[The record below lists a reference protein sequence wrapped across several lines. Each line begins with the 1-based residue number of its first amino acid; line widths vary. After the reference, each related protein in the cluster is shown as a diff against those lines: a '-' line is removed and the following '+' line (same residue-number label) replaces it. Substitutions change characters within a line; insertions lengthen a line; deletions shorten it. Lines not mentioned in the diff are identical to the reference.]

1 MKNIFQSTK
10 TFIRMAKDIS
20 QYSKIKKIFTP
31 ENNVETVVE
40 VIVEQPVAVEEPIVE
55 EPRVVL
61 ESEKPVEVVAEPKVK
76 KTRAPRKKVVKET
89 TEEPKAKKVKKKN
102 A

>member
-10 TFIRMAKDIS
+10 EFMRMAKDIS
-20 QYSKIKKIFTP
+20 QYSKIRSFFTP
-31 ENNVETVVE
+31 EKDVE
-40 VIVEQPVAVEEPIVE
+40 VVVEQPVAVEESVVE
-55 EPRVVL
+55 EAPVVL
-61 ESEKPVEVVAEPKVK
+61 ESETLAEVVVEPKVK

-89 TEEPKAKKVKKKN
+89 TEEPKAKKGRKKN

>member
-10 TFIRMAKDIS
+10 EFMRMAKDIS
-20 QYSKIKKIFTP
+20 QYSKIRSFFTP
-31 ENNVETVVE
+31 EKDVE
-40 VIVEQPVAVEEPIVE
+40 VVVEQPVAVEESVVE
-55 EPRVVL
+55 EAPVVL
-61 ESEKPVEVVAEPKVK
+61 ESETLAEVVVEPKVK

-89 TEEPKAKKVKKKN
+89 TEEPKAKKAKKKD

>member
-10 TFIRMAKDIS
+10 EFMRMAKDIS
-20 QYSKIKKIFTP
+20 QYSKIRSFFTP

>member
-10 TFIRMAKDIS
+10 EFMRMAKDIS
-20 QYSKIKKIFTP
+20 QYSKIRSFFTP
-31 ENNVETVVE
+31 EKNVEAIVE
-40 VIVEQPVAVEEPIVE
+40 VIVEEPVAIEEPIVE
-55 EPRVVL
+55 EAPVVL
-61 ESEKPVEVVAEPKVK
+61 KSETSAEVVVEPKVK

-89 TEEPKAKKVKKKN
+89 TEEPKAKKGRKKN